1 MQMPDIAELFNQA
14 IRQQQSGNLPQ
25 AEQLFRQILALTP
38 NLAASHS
45 NLGIALQLQTQLPE
59 AAECFRQA
67 LRIDPSYINALFNLG
82 KVLFSQG
89 LMAEA
94 AECFQEA
101 VQRNPDD
108 AMAHFNLGNV
118 YLKQG
123 QLQQACCCFQ
133 KTLALKPDEAPAYNN
148 LGIALNGLK
157 LPAEAAQCF
166 RQALRLDPSH
176 ADAANN
182 LGLVLKNQGQLA
194 EAIACYRQTLAI
206 NPNHIDAQNNLGHAL
221 EDQGD
226 SMAAAECFRQALRIH
241 PNYVE
246 ALNNLG
252 NWHKDQCQ
260 FAEASACYER
270 ALRIDPDNKVARW
283 NRGLLRLV
291 HGDFERGWTD
301 FELRWQMPGAVLPEF
316 PQPRWDGSP
325 LNGKTILVYA
335 EGGLGD
341 TLQFLRYL
349 PMVQARGGK
358 VIFACQR
365 VLLKLLDGSAGIDQ
379 LVVAAAPWPPCDV
392 QISLLSL
399 PLIFGTTLAT
409 IPAPVPYLFAD
420 PHRMRFWQQEVA
432 SLGGFTVGI
441 AWESNPKHKEYRFR
455 SIPLKFF
462 ETLAAIDKVRLVNL
476 QKGPGTSQLETWE
489 GCSPIRDYG
498 DRLDADGAFLDTAA
512 LMMNLDLVI
521 SVDTAL
527 THLAGALGVKVW
539 MAMQYASDWRWLLD
553 RPDCPWYPTLR
564 LFRKPIGGNWTVVFE
579 RIAAEIRAAHD

>member
-1 MQMPDIAELFNQA
+1 MPDIAELFNQA
-14 IRQQQSGNLPQ
+14 IRQQQSGNLPE

-38 NLAASHS
+38 NLAAAQS
-45 NLGIALQLQTQLPE
+45 NLGIALQLQGQLP
-59 AAECFRQA
+59 AAAACFRQA
-67 LRIDPSYINALFNLG
+67 LQIDPNYINALFNLG

-89 LMAEA
+89 FVAEA
-94 AECFQEA
+94 GECFQQA
-101 VQRNPDD
+101 VQRHPND

-118 YLKQG
+118 FLKQG
-123 QLQQACCCFQ
+123 QLSQSCDSFRQA
-133 KTLALKPDEAPAYNN
+133 LVLKPEDAAVLNN
-148 LGIALNGLK
+148 LGIVLNELK
-157 LPAEAAQCF
+157 QRAEAAQCF
-166 RQALRLDPSH
+166 RQALRLDTSH

-182 LGLVLKNQGQLA
+182 LGLTLKNQGQLA
-194 EAIACYRQTLAI
+194 EAIACYRQALAI
-206 NPNHIDAQNNLGHAL
+206 NPNHIDAHNNLGHAL

-226 SMAAAECFRQALRIH
+226 SAAAECFRQALRIN
-241 PNYVE
+241 PNHVE

-252 NWHKDQCQ
+252 NSHKDQCQ
-260 FAEASACYER
+260 FAEASACYEK
-270 ALRIDPDNKVARW
+270 ALQIDPDNKVARW

-291 HGDFERGWTD
+291 HGDFERGWRD
-301 FELRWQMPGAVLPEF
+301 FELRWQMPGAVPPEF

-341 TLQFLRYL
+341 TFQFLRYL
-349 PMVQARGGK
+349 PMIQGRGGK
-358 VIFACQR
+358 VVFACQR
-365 VLLKLLDGSAGIDQ
+365 VLMKLLVGSAGMDQ
-379 LVVAAAPWPPCDV
+379 IVVATPPWPSCDV

-420 PHRMRFWQQEVA
+420 LNRLHYWRQEMA
-432 SLGGFTVGI
+432 TLEGFTVGI

-462 ETLAAIDKVRLVNL
+462 EALAVIDTVRLVNL
-476 QKGPGTSQLETWE
+476 QKGPGTSQLATW
-489 GCSPIRDYG
+489 GGRAPIRDYG

-539 MAMQYASDWRWLLD
+539 MAMQYASDWRWLLG

-564 LFRKPIGGNWTVVFE
+564 LFRKPIDGNWAEVFA
-579 RIAAEIRAAHD
+579 RIAAEIRVALV